1 MNDDGAAALAVGM
14 RNQDYCVTM
23 SKSDRI
29 RTLTGP
35 LSRHVVA
42 AISVGIAVVITL
54 KLGSALKHTATLFFC
69 SVMLSSWYGGL
80 WPGVFAALLSVVALD
95 YFFIPPLYALGISLE
110 ETPDMIVF
118 VATALFIGWL
128 SGEQKRAKES
138 LRQARDELDA
148 KVQERTAELKSVNQQ
163 LQSEIAERETAEEGL
178 IRAQAEIAR
187 IARITTMG
195 ELAASIAHEL
205 NQPLGSIVVSGD
217 ACLRWLAAK
226 TPNLEE
232 VRQAVEAIIRDGT
245 RASSVLVRIR
255 GLLRRGKRLRE
266 RLDIN
271 DVIREVIALLDGE
284 LRRNGASPR
293 TDMPGNLPP
302 VVVDRVLLQQVIL
315 NLIMNA
321 IEAMRAVSDR
331 AQVLRIRTEEQP
343 SGSIVVLV
351 QDSGVGIDPEHSSRM
366 FEPFYTTKVE
376 GIGMGL
382 AISRSIIEAHG
393 GRLWAVANDGPGSS
407 FYFTLPIG
415 EGAKV

>member
-1 MNDDGAAALAVGM
+1 MLE
-14 RNQDYCVTM
+14 
-23 SKSDRI
+23 SDRI
-29 RTLTGP
+29 RTLERL
-35 LSRHVVA
+35 LSSYAVA

-54 KLGSALKHTATLFFC
+54 KLGSVIKDTATLFFC

-95 YFFIPPLYALGISLE
+95 YYFIPPLYALGISLE
-110 ETPDMIVF
+110 EAPDMIVF
-118 VATALFIGWL
+118 VSTALFIGWL

-138 LRQARDELDA
+138 LRHARDALDA
-148 KVQERTAELKSVNQQ
+148 KVQERTAELKRANEQ
-163 LQSEIAERETAEEGL
+163 LQSEIAERELAEEGL

-205 NQPLGSIVVSGD
+205 NQPLGSIVMSGD

-226 TPNLEE
+226 PPNLDE

-255 GLLRRGKRLRE
+255 GLLRRGERTRE
-266 RLDIN
+266 RSDIN
-271 DVIREVIALLDGE
+271 DIIGEVIALSDGE
-284 LRRNGASPR
+284 LRRSGASLR
-293 TDMPGNLPP
+293 TEMPGNLPP

-315 NLIMNA
+315 NLMMNA
-321 IEAMRAVSDR
+321 VEAMRAVSDR
-331 AQVLRIRTEEQP
+331 ARVLRIRTEEQP

-351 QDSGVGIDPEHSSRM
+351 QDSGVGLDPKHSSRM
-366 FEPFYTTKVE
+366 FEAFYTTKAE

-393 GRLWAVANDGPGSS
+393 GRLWALANDGPGST
-407 FYFTLPIG
+407 FCFTLPIDKG
-415 EGAKV
+415 R

>member
-1 MNDDGAAALAVGM
+1 MARLRCAVGM
-14 RNQDYCVTM
+14 RNQDYIVTM

-29 RTLTGP
+29 RTLTGL
-35 LSRHVVA
+35 LSSYLVA

-54 KLGSALKHTATLFFC
+54 KLGSVVKHTATLFFC
-69 SVMLSSWYGGL
+69 SVMLSSWYGGF

-95 YFFIPPLYALGISLE
+95 YYFIPPLYALGISLE

-128 SGEQKRAKES
+128 SGEQKRTKES

-148 KVQERTAELKSVNQQ
+148 KVQERTAELKSANQQ

-205 NQPLGSIVVSGD
+205 NQPLGSIVASGD
-217 ACLRWLAAK
+217 ACLHWLAAK

-245 RASSVLVRIR
+245 RASSVIVRIR
-255 GLLRRGKRLRE
+255 GLLRRGERLRE

-284 LRRNGASPR
+284 LRRNGASLR
-293 TDMPGNLPP
+293 AEMAENLSA
-302 VVVDRVLLQQVIL
+302 VVVDRILLQQVIL

-321 IEAMRAVSDR
+321 MEAMRAASVR
-331 AQVLRIRTEEQP
+331 ERVLRIRTEEQP

-351 QDSGVGIDPEHSSRM
+351 QDSGVGLDPQHSSRI
-366 FEPFYTTKVE
+366 FEAFYTTKGQ

-382 AISRSIIEAHG
+382 TISRSIIEAHG
-393 GRLWAVANDGPGSS
+393 GRIWAVANDGPGST
-407 FYFTLPIG
+407 FCFTLPIDKG
-415 EGAKV
+415 NKV

>member
-1 MNDDGAAALAVGM
+1 MKVRCPVRM
-14 RNQDYCVTM
+14 RNQDYSITM

-29 RTLTGP
+29 RPLTR
-35 LSRHVVA
+35 LFSSYVVA

-54 KLGSALKHTATLFFC
+54 KLGSVIKHTATLFFC

-95 YFFIPPLYALGISLE
+95 YYFIPPLYAFGISLE

-118 VATALFIGWL
+118 VSTALFIGWL

-138 LRQARDELDA
+138 LRQARNELDA
-148 KVQERTAELKSVNQQ
+148 KVRERTAELKRANEQ
-163 LQSEIAERETAEEGL
+163 LQSEIAERAVAEEGL

-187 IARITTMG
+187 IARIMTMG

-205 NQPLGSIVVSGD
+205 NQPLGSIVTSGD

-226 TPNLEE
+226 PPNLDE
-232 VRQAVEAIIRDGT
+232 VRQAVDAIIRDGT
-245 RASSVLVRIR
+245 RASGVIVRIR
-255 GLLRRGKRLRE
+255 GLIRRGERLRE

-284 LRRNGASPR
+284 LRRNGASLR
-293 TDMPGNLPP
+293 TEMPGNLPP

-315 NLIMNA
+315 NLMMNA
-321 IEAMRAVSDR
+321 VEAMRAVSDR
-331 AQVLRIRTEEQP
+331 VRLLRIRTEEQP

-351 QDSGVGIDPEHSSRM
+351 QDSGVGLDPKHSNRL
-366 FEPFYTTKVE
+366 FEAFYTTKVQ

-382 AISRSIIEAHG
+382 TISRSIIEAHG
-393 GRLWAVANDGPGSS
+393 GRLWAVANDGPGST
-407 FYFTLPIG
+407 FCFTLPID
-415 EGAKV
+415 KDR